1 MSHVIAAGDDI
12 IRTPDQR
19 LRVFVSSTLGEL
31 AEERA
36 VVKAAIERLHLIPV
50 MFELGARPHAP
61 RNLYR
66 AYLEQSH
73 VFVGIYWERYGW
85 VAPGE
90 DVSGLED
97 EYRLSD
103 GMPQLL
109 YIKESSN
116 REPRLE
122 ELLARVRGD
131 DRASYRHF
139 RTPEE
144 LAALVQD
151 DLAVLLTER
160 FERAGAVGGDAATG
174 QPTPASPPP
183 VPLTRTIGRD
193 AEIAEVVD
201 LVARQRVRLV
211 TLTGPGGIGKSRLAL
226 EIAARVRDAFPEGVH
241 LIPLEPLADP
251 ASVLRAIADRLGV
264 VGEGL
269 RSLEELLATQLQHRR
284 LLLLDNFEHV
294 IDAAP
299 KVAFLL
305 DLCPELQILVTSRRP
320 LRLRGEHE
328 YPLQPLEV
336 PDEQTVDVA
345 ATAGVELFVQ
355 RARGVRPDFELTDDN
370 TAAVAELVRRLDG
383 LPLAIEL
390 AAARTRLFSPAA
402 LLTRFDERLDV
413 LSSGAVD
420 LPERQRTLRATI
432 DWSYRL
438 LLPDEQRLLDRLS
451 VFAGGASLEAIEAV
465 CGEPG
470 SDVLETVSSLLEK
483 SLLLLLTAED
493 EPRVQL
499 LNTVRVY
506 AAERLAARGEDAMI
520 ADRHADW
527 FLQRAALVD
536 PIGDPTAHD
545 RFDVM
550 LRESDD
556 IRAAMDWVLA
566 SGDPQRAAA
575 FGSTTWMWFWLRG
588 RLVDVAPWFEQALV
602 LADHPDASLQDRAFL
617 QYCHGQILE
626 ILGDSETAVVVLA
639 EALAAFE
646 ELGHQI
652 GIAATQLG
660 MSAALP
666 NLGRPDEA
674 YERALAS
681 LRIGEELGEP
691 HLIGFSSAIV
701 GTSRFVVGDYD
712 AARVAHQRTL
722 DAARAAHV
730 ETLEAQALVQ
740 MALVD
745 IAEGLL
751 DAAWGRFA
759 EAATALTRTRNSE
772 VLAYWLEFA
781 AAALEGEGQFD
792 VALRAMSSAGSIR
805 DELHVV
811 VWPLM
816 RPHRAASVARLRD
829 RLGERADDVAGE
841 GRRSEPWALMGEILA
856 AHAG

>member
-1 MSHVIAAGDDI
+1 MSHVIAAGDAI

-36 VVKAAIERLHLIPV
+36 VVKAAVERLHLIPV

-90 DVSGLED
+90 EVSGLED

-122 ELLARVRGD
+122 ELLERVRGD

-139 RTPEE
+139 RTPAE

-160 FERAGAVGGDAATG
+160 FERAGAVGRDAGAA
-174 QPTPASPPP
+174 PPPVPASTPP

-193 AEIAEVVD
+193 TEVAEVVD
-201 LVARQRVRLV
+201 LVARQRSRLV

-226 EIAARVRDAFPEGVH
+226 EVAARVRDAFPEGVH

-251 ASVLRAIADRLGV
+251 ANVLRVIADRLGV

-299 KVAFLL
+299 KVAVLL
-305 DLCPELQILVTSRRP
+305 DMCPEVQVLVTSRRP
-320 LRLRGEHE
+320 LRLRGEYE
-328 YPLQPLEV
+328 YPLRPLEV
-336 PDEQTVDVA
+336 PGEQTIDVA
-345 ATAGVELFVQ
+345 STAGVELFVQ
-355 RARGVRPDFELTDDN
+355 RARGVRPDFELTDEN

-451 VFAGGASLEAIEAV
+451 VFAGGASIDAIEAV

-470 SDVLETVSSLLEK
+470 VDVLETVSSLLEK
-483 SLLLLLTAED
+483 SLLLLLSTED

-499 LNTVRVY
+499 LNTVRVF

-536 PIGDPTAHD
+536 PIGDPTAHG

-588 RLVDVAPWFEQALV
+588 RLVDVAPWFEQALA
-602 LADHPDASLQDRAFL
+602 LADHPDASLLDRAFL

-626 ILGDSETAVVVLA
+626 LLGDAEGAVELLA
-639 EALAAFE
+639 EALEAFE
-646 ELGHQI
+646 ELGHQV
-652 GIAATQLG
+652 GISATQLG

-666 NLGRPDEA
+666 NLGRPEEA

-681 LRIGEELGEP
+681 LKIGEELGEP

-701 GTSRFVVGDYD
+701 GTSRFVVGEYD

-745 IAEGLL
+745 VAEGLI
-751 DAAWGRFA
+751 DTAWERFA
-759 EAATALTRTRNSE
+759 EAAAALRRTGNSE

-781 AAALEGEGQFD
+781 AAALEQEGQPD
-792 VALRAMSSAGSIR
+792 LALRAVSAAASIR

-811 VWPLM
+811 IWPLM
-816 RPHRAASVARLRD
+816 RPHHAALVARLRD
-829 RLGERADDVAGE
+829 RLGDRADDVAGQ
-841 GRRSEPWALMGEILA
+841 GHASDPWEVMADLLA
-856 AHAG
+856 AHP